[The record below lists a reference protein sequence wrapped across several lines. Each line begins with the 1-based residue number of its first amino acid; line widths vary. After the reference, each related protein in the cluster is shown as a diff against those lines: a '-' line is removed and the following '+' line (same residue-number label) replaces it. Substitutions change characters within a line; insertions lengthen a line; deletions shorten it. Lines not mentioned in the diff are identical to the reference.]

1 MHGPRSTEG
10 GSYKA
15 PTWPDLPRIKVLDTI
30 ALGLGPLRRKLWRG
44 LRDAALARWT
54 QAGLTFKVLER
65 LARDYP
71 PFDVLIEDETERL
84 SRPMVQPFL
93 RLAQMSALYG
103 GSIEAVATWLPGTD
117 PASLVGIKMGLKFW
131 TVDAFRR
138 KFILTH
144 EVGHALGLNHRPQ
157 NEINR
162 SVMNGKVGAYLTPD
176 DHDLQSLRDYYA

>member
-1 MHGPRSTEG
+1 MHGPGSTSG
-10 GSYKA
+10 GSYKV
-15 PTWPDLPRIKVLDTI
+15 PTWPDLPRIEVLDTI

-44 LRDAALARWT
+44 LRDAALARWA
-54 QAGLTFKVLER
+54 QVGFKFVVKEDH
-65 LARDYP
+65 AYKYP
-71 PFDVLIEDETERL
+71 PFDVSIEDETERL

-93 RLAQMSALYG
+93 RLVKMSALYG

-138 KFILTH
+138 KFLLTH